1 LFLNFGFS
9 DPSTLTKKKQSILI
23 NDHKF
28 KFYQSFSDD
37 NPDLTAP
44 ILHRGGDL
52 FAQKA
57 SQLIQEIISKPISKD
72 EIENFIDDWSRFIQ
86 NL

>member
-1 LFLNFGFS
+1 MLSSIFS
-9 DPSTLTKKKQSILI
+9 DPSSLTKKKQDILI

-28 KFYQSFSDD
+28 SFYHIFNKE

-52 FAQKA
+52 FAQRA
-57 SQLIQEIISKPISKD
+57 SQVIRDTVNRPISRD
-72 EIENFIDDWSRFIQ
+72 EVENFRDDWTEFIHK
-86 NL
+86 L